1 MGKSVLYVGLDVHKM
16 SMDVAIAEAGPGAE
30 VRFYGQ
36 IGGDLDSLD
45 RVIRKL
51 GATGAQLR
59 FAYEAG
65 PCGYV
70 VYRHLTARGWPC
82 LVAAPSLIPRR
93 PGDRIKC
100 DRRDALSLARLF
112 RAGELTSVKVPD
124 ADDEAMRDLTR
135 AREDAVS
142 VERRAKQRTAALL
155 LRHGRRYPG
164 KTTWGRG
171 HWRWLDQQVMEHPA
185 QQIVLQEYL
194 DAVRQASARVQR
206 LTGQIQELLPQW
218 RRAPFVAAYQA
229 LRGVSLIVAATMVA
243 ELGDL
248 SRFNNPKELMAYLG
262 LVPSEHSS
270 GASVRRGRITKTG
283 NGHARRVLV
292 EAAWAYRLRA
302 RITRPLLQRQEGLP
316 EKIRQI
322 SWQAQLRLCARY
334 RRFLAR
340 GKHKNTIVTA
350 IARELAAYIWA
361 IGRAVEPLTAFKK
374 QKQRRS

>member
-45 RVIRKL
+45 RAIRKL
-51 GATGAQLR
+51 RATGAQLQ

-70 VYRHLTARGWPC
+70 VYRHLTAQGWPC

-142 VERRAKQRTAALL
+142 VERRAKQRTAAFL
-155 LRHGRRYPG
+155 LRHGRRFPG

-171 HWRWLDQQVMEHPA
+171 HWRWLLQQVMEHPA

-194 DAVRQASARVQR
+194 DAVAEAAARVQR
-206 LTGQIQELLPQW
+206 LTAQIRELIPQW
-218 RRAPFVAAYQA
+218 RQAPFVRAYQA
-229 LRGVSLIVAATMVA
+229 LRGVSLIVAATMAA
-243 ELGDL
+243 EIGDL
-248 SRFNNPKELMAYLG
+248 GRFANPKELMAHLG

-270 GASVRRGRITKTG
+270 GATVRQGRITKTG

-302 RITRPLLQRQEGLP
+302 RLTRALHLRQEGLSP
-316 EKIRQI
+316 TVREIAWK
-322 SWQAQLRLCARY
+322 AQLRLCARY
-334 RRFLAR
+334 RRLFAR
-340 GKHKNTIVTA
+340 GKNKPMIVTA
-350 IARELAAYIWA
+350 IARELAAFLWA
-361 IGRAVEPLTAFKK
+361 IAQAVQTATA
-374 QKQRRS
+374 

>member
-16 SMDVAIAEAGPGAE
+16 SMDVAIAAPGSAGE
-30 VRFYGQ
+30 TRYYGR
-36 IGGDLDSLD
+36 IGGDLESLD
-45 RVIRKL
+45 KVTRKL
-51 GATGAQLR
+51 KAQGAELR

-65 PCGYV
+65 PCGYQ
-70 VYRHLTARGWPC
+70 VYRHLTAQGHSC
-82 LVAAPSLIPRR
+82 LVAAPALIPRR
-93 PGDRIKC
+93 PGDRLKN
-100 DRRDALSLARLF
+100 DRRDALALARLL
-112 RAGELTSVKVPD
+112 RAGELTPVKVPD

-135 AREDAVS
+135 AREDAVC
-142 VERRAKQRTAALL
+142 VERRAKQRTAAFL

-171 HWRWLDQQVMEHPA
+171 HWRWLGQQVMERPA

-194 DAVRQASARVQR
+194 DAVREASARVLR
-206 LTGQIQELLPQW
+206 LTGQIRELIPPW
-218 RRAPFVAAYQA
+218 RRAPLVAAYQA

-243 ELGDL
+243 EVGDL

-270 GASVRRGRITKTG
+270 GATIRRGRITKTG

-302 RITRPLLQRQEGLP
+302 RVTRPLLQRQEGLP
-316 EKIRQI
+316 ESIRQLA
-322 SWQAQLRLCARY
+322 WKAQLRLCARY
-334 RRFLAR
+334 RRLLGR

-350 IARELAAYIWA
+350 IARELAAFLWA
-361 IGRAVEPLTAFKK
+361 IGRVVTPATA
-374 QKQRRS
+374 

>member
-16 SMDVAIAEAGPGAE
+16 SVDVAIAEPGTAGE
-30 VRFYGQ
+30 TRYYGR
-36 IGGDLDSLD
+36 IGGDLEALD
-45 RVIRKL
+45 KVTRKL
-51 GATGAQLR
+51 LAKGAELR

-65 PCGYV
+65 PCGYQ
-70 VYRHLTARGWPC
+70 VYRHLTAQGYSC
-82 LVAAPSLIPRR
+82 LVAAPALIPRR
-93 PGDRIKC
+93 PGDRVKN
-100 DRRDALSLARLF
+100 DRRDALALARLL
-112 RAGELTSVKVPD
+112 RAGELTPVKVPD

-135 AREDAVS
+135 AREDAIS

-171 HWRWLDQQVMEHPA
+171 YWSWLLQQVMDHPA

-194 DAVRQASARVQR
+194 DAVREAGARVER
-206 LTGQIQELLPQW
+206 LTGQIRELLPGW
-218 RRAPFVAAYQA
+218 RRAPWVAAYQA
-229 LRGVSLIVAATMVA
+229 LRGVSLIVAATVVA
-243 ELGDL
+243 EVGDL
-248 SRFNNPKELMAYLG
+248 SRFHNPKELMAFLG
-262 LVPSEHSS
+262 LAPAEHSS
-270 GASVRRGRITKTG
+270 GATVRRGRITKTG

-302 RITRPLLQRQEGLP
+302 RVTRPLLQRQEGLP
-316 EKIRQI
+316 ENIRQI

-350 IARELAAYIWA
+350 IARELAAFIWA
-361 IGRAVEPLTAFKK
+361 IGRAVEPVTA
-374 QKQRRS
+374 

>member
-1 MGKSVLYVGLDVHKM
+1 
-16 SMDVAIAEAGPGAE
+16 
-30 VRFYGQ
+30 
-36 IGGDLDSLD
+36 LDSLD

-51 GATGAQLR
+51 RATGAQLQ

-65 PCGYV
+65 PCGYQ
-70 VYRHLTARGWPC
+70 VYRHLTAQGWPC

-142 VERRAKQRTAALL
+142 VERRAKQRTAPLRLRGLPPPDRPGLALPGGGPPRSSPRRPGALL

-194 DAVRQASARVQR
+194 DAVREAGARVAR
-206 LTGQIQELLPQW
+206 LTGQIQALLPQW

-229 LRGVSLIVAATMVA
+229 LRGVSLIVAATVVA

-248 SRFNNPKELMAYLG
+248 SRFNNPKELTAYLG

-270 GASVRRGRITKTG
+270 GATVRRGRITKTG

-302 RITRPLLQRQEGLP
+302 RVTRPLLQRQEGLP

-361 IGRAVEPLTAFKK
+361 IGQAVEPVTA
-374 QKQRRS
+374 